1 VKKGAVAVTTSGF
14 FLTALLLASGCK
26 RSALSKEEL
35 DAGRTAI
42 ETGLQAWQKGEK
54 PDALQKL
61 NPPISFRDDD
71 WRRGMRLTTWEI
83 TYTNGS
89 AGDLTPR
96 CEVVLSLLDRKGN
109 KINRRVV
116 YSVEKGET
124 ISVVR
129 DPYF

>member
-1 VKKGAVAVTTSGF
+1 VKRCSIVAVMPGF
-14 FLTALLLASGCK
+14 VLVSLLLASGCK
-26 RSALSKEEL
+26 RTTLSQSEL

-61 NPPISFRDDD
+61 SPAIRFSDDD
-71 WRRGMRLTTWEI
+71 WKRGMRLTSWEI

-89 AGDLTPR
+89 VGDLTPR
-96 CEVVLSLLDRKGN
+96 CEVVLSLLDRRGN
-109 KINRRVV
+109 KISRRVV
-116 YSVEKGET
+116 YQVDKGET
-124 ISVVR
+124 IAVVR